1 MISRRT
7 GLSRSIKALFLT
19 LALTFAV
26 PAPMA
31 SAQTTAAPTTPVT
44 AAPGTAAPAPVA
56 PAGQT
61 GFASANVPAADVT
74 LLGLFLQA
82 SWVVKLIMIG
92 LLAASVWVWAI
103 IIDKTLL
110 FGRTKRE
117 MDRFEQVFWS
127 GQSLEELYRSL
138 AGRPNQAMGAIFVAA
153 MREWKRTYESGTKSL
168 TGLNQRIEKVMDV
181 TIAREVER
189 LESRLL
195 VLATVGSAGPF
206 IGLLGTVIGIMTSFQ
221 SIAASKNTSLAVV
234 APGIAEALLATAIGL
249 IAAIPATMF
258 FNKFSA
264 QVSRQAQ
271 RLEGFADEFSAIL
284 SRQIDERS

>member
-7 GLSRSIKALFLT
+7 GLSRSIRALFIF
-19 LALTFAV
+19 LALAFTM
-26 PAPMA
+26 PAPA
-31 SAQTTAAPTTPVT
+31 FAQSAPTTPVT
-44 AAPGTAAPAPVA
+44 AAPGSAAPAPVA
-56 PAGQT
+56 PAGQV
-61 GFASANVPAADVT
+61 GFAPTTVPAADVT

-92 LLAASVWVWAI
+92 LLAASIWVWAI

-110 FGRTKRE
+110 LGRTKRE

-168 TGLNQRIEKVMDV
+168 AGLNQRIEKVMDV

-258 FNKFSA
+258 YNKFSS

>member
-1 MISRRT
+1 MRLMKT
-7 GLSRSIKALFLT
+7 LFLV
-19 LALTFAV
+19 LALACTV
-26 PAPMA
+26 PASMA
-31 SAQTTAAPTTPVT
+31 FAQSTAAPTSPVT
-44 AAPGTAAPAPVA
+44 SAPGSPAPAAVA
-56 PAGQT
+56 PSGQA
-61 GFASANVPAADVT
+61 GFAPASAPAADVT

-82 SWVVKLIMIG
+82 SWVVKLIMLG
-92 LLAASVWVWAI
+92 LLVASVWVWAI

-153 MREWKRTYESGTKSL
+153 MREWKRTYESGAKSL

-195 VLATVGSAGPF
+195 VLATIGSAGPF

-249 IAAIPATMF
+249 IAAIPATMAY
-258 FNKFSA
+258 NKFSS
-264 QVSRQAQ
+264 QVGRQAQ